1 MHSHAGAWEQE
12 VTDGGETSPFFRC
25 SSVYLRLG
33 LGFLSPQESAKEMR
47 IYSLKA
53 YNRPGNFFL
62 RPVMLLFRHVVIVL
76 ESLLALFLFVLCVYW
91 VMKQPKS
98 DREE

>member
-12 VTDGGETSPFFRC
+12 VTDGGKPAHSSGG

-62 RPVMLLFRHVVIVL
+62 RPVMLLFRHVVNCLGIIACPF
-76 ESLLALFLFVLCVYW
+76 SYLFSVFIG
-91 VMKQPKS
+91 
-98 DREE
+98 

>member
-12 VTDGGETSPFFRC
+12 VTDGGKPAHSSGG

-62 RPVMLLFRHVVIVL
+62 RPSCYYSGMWLIVL